1 MNIIKFIVIAT
12 LLSFAGLTQAATP
25 PKPQVEYSADSVLE
39 TADVKMQGH
48 VNYTPTRERREMV
61 MGRGGEKIFMILRH
75 DRKLVWTLMPS
86 EKMYIEANINQT
98 NSSASPDTS
107 KYKMEHTVIGPETIN
122 GISTTK
128 SKVVMTG
135 PKGEKMDGYMW
146 LSKENIMVKIDATA
160 SDKNKKHRFMTEL
173 SNLKIGKQD
182 AKLFE
187 IPADYE
193 KLSMPGMPGQGGSGG
208 AMNMKDMMKM
218 MKE

>member
-1 MNIIKFIVIAT
+1 MYNIKCIFIAT
-12 LLSFAGLTQAATP
+12 LLVFAGIAQASTP

-39 TADVKMQGH
+39 TANTKMQGH

-61 MGRGGEKIFMILRH
+61 MGRGGEKIFMIMRQ
-75 DRKLVWTLMPS
+75 DKKLAWTLMPS
-86 EKMYIEANINQT
+86 DKMYIETNINQA
-98 NSSASPDTS
+98 NANASPDAS
-107 KYKMEHTVIGPETIN
+107 KYKMEYTVIGPDTIN

-135 PKGEKMDGYMW
+135 PKGEKMDGFMW

-160 SDKNKKHRFMTEL
+160 SDKNTRFMTEL

-187 IPADYE
+187 IPAGYE
-193 KLSMPGMPGQGGSGG
+193 KMSVPGMPGQGAGGG
-208 AMNMKDMMKM
+208 AYNMKDMLKM
-218 MKE
+218 MK